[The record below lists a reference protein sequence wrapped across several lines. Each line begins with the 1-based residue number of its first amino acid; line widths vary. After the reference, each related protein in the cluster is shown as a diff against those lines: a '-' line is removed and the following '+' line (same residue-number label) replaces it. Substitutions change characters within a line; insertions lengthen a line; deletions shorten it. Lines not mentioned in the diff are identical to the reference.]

1 MQRYLL
7 HRLLLALPT
16 IVGLTIIVFA
26 VLRIASRSDPVT
38 VLLGSAGTSDPQ
50 LEERLREDL
59 GLTGSIP
66 AQYVNWVGGLFRG
79 DLGTSV
85 ITRRPIV
92 EELPGRF
99 LVSFEL
105 GALGLLIALLVS
117 VPIGTVSALHQD
129 RWPDYLFRS
138 MAILSTSIPGFWM
151 AILVITFGGIW
162 FHWAPSLE
170 FTSLGDDPMRNIK
183 SLLLPAFLTALAPT
197 GGLVRVV
204 RTQMLEVLRQ
214 DYVRTAR
221 AKGLSS
227 NVVTYRHALRN
238 ALLPVVTVIG
248 LQLPALVAGTVIF
261 ERIFSL
267 PGSGNYLITAVT
279 RLDYPVIQAT
289 NLMFGLVIVAST
301 LLVDLSYAWLDPRIR
316 FR

>member
-1 MQRYLL
+1 M
-7 HRLLLALPT
+7 PT
-16 IVGLTIIVFA
+16 ILGLTVIVFA
-26 VLRIASRSDPVT
+26 VLRVASRSDPVST
-38 VLLGSAGTSDPQ
+38 LLGAAGTADPQ
-50 LEERLREDL
+50 LESQLREDL

-66 AQYVNWVGGLFRG
+66 EQYVNWLGNLFRG

-85 ITRRPIV
+85 TTRRPIS

-105 GALGLLIALLVS
+105 GTLGLLIAVLAS
-117 VPIGTVSALHQD
+117 VPIGVFSAIRQD
-129 RWPDYLFRS
+129 RWPDYVLRS
-138 MAILSTSIPGFWM
+138 LAILSTSIPGFWA
-151 AILVITFGGIW
+151 AIVVITLGGIW
-162 FHWAPSLE
+162 FNWAPPLDFASL
-170 FTSLGDDPMRNIK
+170 TDDPVRNVR
-183 SLLLPAFLTALAPT
+183 SLLLPAFLISLAPT

-221 AKGLSS
+221 AKGLSPT
-227 NVVTYRHALRN
+227 VVNFRHAFRN

-267 PGSGNYLITAVT
+267 PGSGNYLIMAIT
-279 RLDYPVIQAT
+279 RLDYPVIQTT
-289 NLMFGLVIVAST
+289 NLMFGLVIVASA
-301 LLVDLSYAWLDPRIR
+301 LVVDISYAWLDPRIR
-316 FR
+316 FT